1 MEDDY
6 GMEDL
11 WDDAEEFELDQLA
24 QEDYEDDDFD
34 PTEDAASAGYDTRED
49 FGYFGE
55 AGLWD

>member
-11 WDDAEEFELDQLA
+11 WDDAEEFERDQLA

-34 PTEDAASAGYDTRED
+34 PTEDDIRED